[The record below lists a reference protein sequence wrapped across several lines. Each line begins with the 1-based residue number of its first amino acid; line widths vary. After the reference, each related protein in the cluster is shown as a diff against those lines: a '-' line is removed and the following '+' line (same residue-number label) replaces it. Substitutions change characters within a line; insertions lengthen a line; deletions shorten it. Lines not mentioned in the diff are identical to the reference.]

1 MGIRINFGRTGR
13 GLLPPLCS
21 APTAKPQLITERWA
35 LLKVWRPNSTTTQFM
50 TTKHNVLL
58 LSECGQRWKAPS
70 RFQTLEV
77 REHEPSHRY
86 CKKMVVGW
94 SPCIICWKS
103 NTLQISDIIS
113 PQDLTRKIHY
123 ILNSEKILEKGTGNI
138 IVKLVTYSWFP
149 VVRYCLISVIKKK
162 DHTEEQEK
170 QNCI

>member
-94 SPCIICWKS
+94 SPCIHLLKIEYTANIRHNFSAGFNQKDP
-103 NTLQISDIIS
+103 LHFELGEDIRERHR
-113 PQDLTRKIHY
+113 QH
-123 ILNSEKILEKGTGNI
+123 NS
-138 IVKLVTYSWFP
+138 
-149 VVRYCLISVIKKK
+149 
-162 DHTEEQEK
+162 
-170 QNCI
+170 